1 MAAGEQPICADR
13 PSKSTGPCT
22 VPAGS
27 WQVETGLLDWSRAS
41 SGGVRTDLTEWGST
55 GIKYGVSGNADVE
68 LWITPLETLAVRGG
82 GARERRSSFGDTL
95 VRVKYGLTPD
105 NAAVQVAL
113 DPFVKIPTANHSLD
127 NGKVEGGLVVPVQV
141 SLGKT
146 PLTLSFDPEVD
157 LLEDDDGHG
166 RHFAMQQAANLGV
179 QLNRKISL
187 SAEFWTNW
195 DWDPAGTTRQASADG
210 AIAYDVRNNLQ
221 IDAGVNF
228 GLNRQ
233 TANVELYT
241 GLSVRF

>member
-1 MAAGEQPICADR
+1 
-13 PSKSTGPCT
+13 
-22 VPAGS
+22 
-27 WQVETGLLDWSRAS
+27 
-41 SGGVRTDLTEWGST
+41 
-55 GIKYGVSGNADVE
+55 
-68 LWITPLETLAVRGG
+68 
-82 GARERRSSFGDTL
+82 
-95 VRVKYGLTPD
+95 
-105 NAAVQVAL
+105 
-113 DPFVKIPTANHSLD
+113 VKIPTANHSLD

-187 SAEFWTNW
+187 SAEFWTTW

-221 IDAGVNF
+221 IDAGANF